1 MTDDAGA
8 DDNLD
13 EIGDVAKRLKALA
26 VASGQELDAQNSRL
40 TKISGQTD
48 QLDTKIVRATD
59 RLKRIK

>member
-1 MTDDAGA
+1 
-8 DDNLD
+8 LD
-13 EIGDVAKRLKALA
+13 EIHDVAKRLKALA

-40 TKISGQTD
+40 NKITNKTD

>member
-1 MTDDAGA
+1 MTDDAGT

-13 EIGDVAKRLKALA
+13 EIHDVAKRLKALA
-26 VASGQELDAQNSRL
+26 TASGQEVDAQNTRL

>member
-1 MTDDAGA
+1 MTDDAGL

-13 EIGDVAKRLKALA
+13 EIHDVAKRLKALA
-26 VASGQELDAQNSRL
+26 TASGQELDAQNSRL
-40 TKISGQTD
+40 TKISGGVD